1 VDISVVAV
9 VIATIAGPVLAVQ
22 TQKIIERIIERSKR
36 KEFIFR
42 TLMATR
48 AARVSTE
55 HVQALNMID
64 FEFYGGGDKEKS
76 VREAWVEYRDHM
88 NLQHTPETFPVWE
101 AKWDELFVDLLLQ
114 MSVCSGF
121 TFSRADIRKSAYSPV
136 AHGNLENDQSIIRT
150 GLVALFS
157 KKFAIP
163 VLTMPA
169 TNDEAKEQSAL
180 RQMLFEN
187 LSGQRPYK
195 VEIVNGSAVADTNAV
210 ETLATKAV
218 EAGKTGV

>member
-1 VDISVVAV
+1 
-9 VIATIAGPVLAVQ
+9 
-22 TQKIIERIIERSKR
+22 
-36 KEFIFR
+36 
-42 TLMATR
+42 
-48 AARVSTE
+48 
-55 HVQALNMID
+55 
-64 FEFYGGGDKEKS
+64 
-76 VREAWVEYRDHM
+76 
-88 NLQHTPETFPVWE
+88 
-101 AKWDELFVDLLLQ
+101 
-114 MSVCSGF
+114 
-121 TFSRADIRKSAYSPV
+121 
-136 AHGNLENDQSIIRT
+136 
-150 GLVALFS
+150 LFS